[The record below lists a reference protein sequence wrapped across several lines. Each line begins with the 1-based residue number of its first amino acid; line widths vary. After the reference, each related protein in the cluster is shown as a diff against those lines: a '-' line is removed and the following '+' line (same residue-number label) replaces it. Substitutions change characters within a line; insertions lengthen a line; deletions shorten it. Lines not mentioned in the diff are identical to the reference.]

1 MTFEM
6 FILKIIISGSNSV
19 RFPKAG
25 IKINNEGLTTTNG
38 E

>member
-6 FILKIIISGSNSV
+6 FKLLIIISGHNSV

-25 IKINNEGLTTTNG
+25 IKINNEGLSTTNG

>member
-6 FILKIIISGSNSV
+6 FKYNIIISGPNSV

-25 IKINNEGLTTTNG
+25 IKINNEGLTSTNG